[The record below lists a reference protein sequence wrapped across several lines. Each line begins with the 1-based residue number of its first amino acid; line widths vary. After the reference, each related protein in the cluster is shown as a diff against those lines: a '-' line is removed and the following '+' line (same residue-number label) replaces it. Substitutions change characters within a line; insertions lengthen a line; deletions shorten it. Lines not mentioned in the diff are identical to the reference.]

1 MRDDHL
7 SHPECK
13 SKNVPQQS
21 RMGFSYKGN
30 GLIRAVGRAG
40 VRAGVRVR
48 VRVWIR
54 VRIRVRAYTC
64 KLDDLDDHLSWV

>member
-21 RMGFSYKGN
+21 CMGFSYKGN

-40 VRAGVRVR
+40 VGTPLGLGLGLGLGSGFGLGFGLGFVHTLAN
-48 VRVWIR
+48 
-54 VRIRVRAYTC
+54 
-64 KLDDLDDHLSWV
+64 